1 MFNRPTDKQ
10 KDMTGQSE
18 VAPPKSSHDGYKR
31 RVDRKLLNVRTKNN
45 KRCFPPKKTCMTYR
59 WLFCFWKDASN
70 EPIHAVEFTRKSED
84 CNKTHMRIKAIFAF
98 FSTLLMSVPLFV
110 VMTAYGSHTFR
121 CRSISISHLF
131 PPFMPYIR
139 GTCTG
144 CSLNIEF
151 FLKMFWFF
159 WTLSVLL
166 QCWCLTCHCL
176 HTLT

>member
-1 MFNRPTDKQ
+1 
-10 KDMTGQSE
+10 
-18 VAPPKSSHDGYKR
+18 
-31 RVDRKLLNVRTKNN
+31 
-45 KRCFPPKKTCMTYR
+45 MTYR

-110 VMTAYGSHTFR
+110 VITAYGSHTFR

-131 PPFMPYIR
+131 PPFMSYIR

-166 QCWCLTCHCL
+166 QCWCLTCPCVHTVTPMENRERPASGIYIKIFEKIIFNEHPVFQLCVLMSTVAVRFCL
-176 HTLT
+176 LVLS